1 MKAQDS
7 ITFQKE
13 FKLSGIREVAF
24 FAASRLLEEIRD
36 LERYGCNA
44 AWERHTF
51 KRICK
56 RVQVGQ
62 ACAAYELIQ

>member
-1 MKAQDS
+1 MKTQDS

-24 FAASRLLEEIRD
+24 FAASKLLEEIRD
-36 LERYGCNA
+36 LERHGCNA
-44 AWERHTF
+44 TWERDTF

-56 RVQVGQ
+56 RFRVGD
-62 ACAAYELIQ
+62 ACSAYELI